1 MDPLKFQ
8 VAIQDEATGRLNQ
21 IEQEFDKLKDKTIS
35 VKVEGLS
42 DLQQLLSA
50 LQHQQVSNLGKDV
63 GNAIN
68 DATRNLQKEA
78 QDAVRV
84 SLGNLAQ
91 DLVAIKTAIQNDN
104 FTAFSNRIQKC
115 AEAVD
120 TLDAAFKK
128 FHVTI
133 GSDDGMRNFMT
144 GLGEVIRNVRTTMGT
159 LEAGKNGTL
168 GTIANTY
175 ARNVERMEDALFRIQ
190 EARAKVGN
198 AINNA
203 SDAGMDAGVINRWR
217 IYLQVLDAYEKKLQN
232 IKRDDEMMHGNGWQT
247 QTFGTSFKHLLSNA
261 NDFERYSS
269 QFISEIQR
277 RQQIA
282 ATTAENLGKHLDK
295 LTAQKVDF
303 RGLDTTV
310 FDNAIAK
317 IRAIQDELKSFAR
330 TGSSQYGTTANE
342 IVRSMNLADANK
354 AAANAQKELRKEIS
368 DTANAERR
376 FKSEQEA
383 GYNAVATKIADV
395 QIKIDKYK
403 QALAGAVNTS
413 VSTSALDAQKQ
424 KVEEL
429 AKLLE
434 QIRNNNG
441 VTDDGRTMKSVM
453 REYGQYIKQADYA
466 MSNLNKQV
474 AEHNRNA
481 KKDPAVEAQK
491 EYASLVKQIAQM
503 QKTEVKASNLGIDTT
518 ELRRKIE
525 LLERYRQD
533 LERLVNMKGNNNG
546 FTIFDFRDTA
556 YNNARAN
563 GSVERQRAEAAYQT
577 EKANRA
583 AAQAAGQLT
592 VEEQRLAQAM
602 NQTTH
607 EARGQSQVLSDLK
620 SLATQYLGVWGAQS
634 YLHKIIETGGQLEQQ
649 RLSLSAILGDVE
661 KANTLFGQVKELAIK
676 SPFGVVQ
683 IDQMTKQLAAY
694 SFEYEELFDWTK
706 RLGDISAATGTEVSR
721 LALALGHVRSEG
733 ALSGYTLRQ
742 FAMANVPVLRML
754 SENLGIS
761 TKEVRERV
769 KKKEISAEDV
779 QDILKQLTDEGGM
792 FYNAQETMSEALNAK
807 YKNLR
812 DAFDI
817 MYGEI
822 AEGGVGEAL
831 KEIAIILTQGA
842 KEWERFG
849 KDILMVAAA
858 FGIGKA
864 AIALYNTALGEG
876 TAATLRSITAVQQKE
891 NANLRL
897 ARAAGLVTKAE
908 YEQLISNERYSVSAL
923 KVALTTNKLTIEE
936 LQRAVALGKVNK
948 TVAQAAVVAAGY
960 DAALIS
966 NVRVLGMWRR
976 GIFLLG
982 EGFRAVKA
990 AVKGFFASVW
1000 PLLALTAVFD
1010 LVNRASS
1017 RNDAAKE
1024 AAEGAAKATNKYQ
1037 DLQAMTERL
1046 GNSQG
1051 KTNDQL
1057 ESNIKAMKEALV
1069 AVGEYTDE
1077 LKKQV
1082 DSVDSLAEKYNILH
1096 EAMKNVSEQASDR
1109 QSRKQALI
1117 EGGLSSGGGTAWNP
1131 LNWFRDNALQDAK
1144 DIDDYTKDL
1153 YLALDEND
1161 KVLREGF
1168 RKILKTRGEWQEKF
1182 ATMSA
1187 KDIFMSLSP
1196 EQQNDVLYRG
1206 RWGDNMSK
1214 SMQKASEAVAY
1225 IMYGSRTADWKNVTG
1240 YSYVGAFN
1248 ELIGHKEKL
1257 SKAFEDA
1264 FRIDYPEIDLS
1275 KADEDQKI
1283 IFAKWLDT
1291 TTANLA
1297 DVKEAGKKALNDII
1311 IEGTIK
1317 VRPQYSYDSD
1327 NWEDFLKEFEEKNP
1341 LAFYEWNKHANGG
1354 SLSIEEKRKSAES
1367 YKRTFGGSTANTIGN
1382 DAKKRLK
1389 ELDEEEIRLINERN
1403 SAFYRESADERQR
1416 VENRLAEIKIQRERL
1431 KQAQKDTNQYGDPD
1445 KGGKKS
1451 EDKDARRLREIV
1463 KLYKDAYDWYGK
1475 YEKQVGEGSAL
1486 AKVKEQFEPLFKQFE
1501 EQFKQK
1507 LSLDSIPLYK
1517 KNLVSLLDEAQK
1529 LYESPKHKNSY
1540 MVEAIKTIR
1549 DAINNVDYEEAQ
1561 RKMDEYASKVQTEL
1575 DGLTRAW
1582 DMFNNV
1588 REATGNIDLAVQLSG
1603 ADYQAGQT
1611 RNLADALRQKIEK
1624 DFASA
1629 NAVAIPFDV
1638 NMSDKDIENNI
1649 KVAIPKESEERIKGI
1664 VEEYKKWR
1672 DLQREVLANDIDTFA
1687 KLLGSA
1693 VDLQSQVQK
1702 INAEYDKMIESLDR
1716 LKMEGR
1722 LNNAKYNGGLGV
1734 AQANRDMKLVQATKE
1749 YQFLMDGI
1757 VTMSKKAA
1765 RDVKQNFTDA
1775 LKKQLLA
1782 GAITAKEYA
1791 DKISD
1796 INKKMKELENAPSNA
1811 RAFIQGGLNGLYENM
1826 QKKGRD
1832 MQEHGAQMMQDAKK
1846 MIDSSFTN
1854 GGGFD
1859 KFTKGVRQMNAGKEM
1874 MQIGAGME
1882 QMGGEMI
1889 GTVAIIDMV
1898 VHGINDLVQGLKG
1911 AFDEIR
1917 EMYDA
1922 LGHDTKTDNWEN
1934 WNTFFSSFSDASNSA
1949 TKGWDSLKNG
1959 NVGGVI
1965 EGVVG
1970 SFTGLITGF
1979 AKGHDKKRQNHI
1991 EAIERNIAALEAN
2004 TAVIRNMRN
2013 RTLGYDTGDLRQ
2025 SFAQKYRNDSAAD
2038 DAMRVFYQSNG
2049 NGSGYAQELA
2059 NLEKMRQNYIGMYN
2073 EEEDKKK
2080 SSEETLLQYKQKIAE
2095 LDEQIMYFAEDLA
2108 KELWDIDLKGWAD
2121 QIGDALWT
2129 AFENGED
2136 ALKAFKNTAKEII
2149 ADVAKRMMTLNL
2161 IEPAM
2166 AKLQEALFG
2175 KIGPDGKH
2183 TGGGAYNMDT
2193 HQFDEKRTLEILGN
2207 FFGEDGEFA
2216 KVIKSAESFYNMTE
2230 RVTGVNFSSDENGSS
2245 SSIKSITEQTADLL
2259 ASYVNAIRADV
2270 SVNRAMIAQYF
2281 PMYYQ
2286 ALTSGNASLKGIE
2299 NHTAAIMQSNEAIA
2313 KSNQEILDMI
2323 DGLRNNTWKVPM
2335 A

>member
-1 MDPLKFQ
+1 
-8 VAIQDEATGRLNQ
+8 
-21 IEQEFDKLKDKTIS
+21 
-35 VKVEGLS
+35 
-42 DLQQLLSA
+42 
-50 LQHQQVSNLGKDV
+50 
-63 GNAIN
+63 
-68 DATRNLQKEA
+68 
-78 QDAVRV
+78 
-84 SLGNLAQ
+84 
-91 DLVAIKTAIQNDN
+91 
-104 FTAFSNRIQKC
+104 
-115 AEAVD
+115 
-120 TLDAAFKK
+120 
-128 FHVTI
+128 
-133 GSDDGMRNFMT
+133 MT
-144 GLGEVIRNVRTTMGT
+144 
-159 LEAGKNGTL
+159 
-168 GTIANTY
+168 
-175 ARNVERMEDALFRIQ
+175 F
-190 EARAKVGN
+190 
-198 AINNA
+198 
-203 SDAGMDAGVINRWR
+203 
-217 IYLQVLDAYEKKLQN
+217 
-232 IKRDDEMMHGNGWQT
+232 
-247 QTFGTSFKHLLSNA
+247 
-261 NDFERYSS
+261 DFERYSS

-403 QALAGAVNTS
+403 QALAGAVNTP

-434 QIRNNNG
+434 QIRNNKG

-491 EYASLVKQIAQM
+491 EYASLVKQIARM

-556 YNNARAN
+556 YINARAN
-563 GSVERQRAEAAYQT
+563 GIVERQRAEAAYQT

-706 RLGDISAATGTEVSR
+706 RLADISAATGTEVSR

-769 KKKEISAEDV
+769 KKKEISTEDV

-864 AIALYNTALGEG
+864 AITLYNTALGEG

-1017 RNDAAKE
+1017 QNDAAKE
-1024 AAEGAAKATNKYQ
+1024 SAEGAAKATNKYQ

-1117 EGGLSSGGGTAWNP
+1117 EGGLSSGGGI
-1131 LNWFRDNALQDAK
+1131 FSDNALQDAK

-1187 KDIFMSLSP
+1187 KDMFMSLSP

-1225 IMYGSRTADWKNVTG
+1225 IMYGSHTADWENVTG

-1257 SKAFEDA
+1257 AKAFEDA

-1275 KADEDQKI
+1275 KADDDQKI

-1291 TTANLA
+1291 TIANLA

-1389 ELDEEEIRLINERN
+1389 ELDKEEIRLINERN
-1403 SAFYRESADERQR
+1403 SAIYRESADERQR

-1445 KGGKKS
+1445 KGGSKS

-1486 AKVKEQFEPLFKQFE
+1486 TKVKEQFEPLFKQFE

-1561 RKMDEYASKVQTEL
+1561 RKMDEYASKVQIEL

-1629 NAVAIPFDV
+1629 NAIAIPFDI

-1649 KVAIPKESEERIKGI
+1649 KAAIPKESEERIKGI

-1687 KLLGSA
+1687 KLLDSA

-1716 LKMEGR
+1716 LKREGR
-1722 LNNAKYNGGLGV
+1722 LNNAQYNGGLGV

-1765 RDVKQNFTDA
+1765 RDIKQNFTDA
-1775 LKKQLLA
+1775 LKKQLWA
-1782 GAITAKEYA
+1782 GAITAKKYA

-1811 RAFIQGGLNGLYENM
+1811 RAFIQGGLNGLFENM
-1826 QKKGRD
+1826 QKKGRA
-1832 MQEHGAQMMQDAKK
+1832 MQEHGAQIYQDAKRAFD
-1846 MIDSSFTN
+1846 ISSN
-1854 GGGFD
+1854 QEQ
-1859 KFTKGVRQMNAGKEM
+1859 FTKALNNSKAGASM

-1882 QMGGEMI
+1882 QMGGEMME
-1889 GTVAIIDMV
+1889 TVAIIDMV

-1911 AFDEIR
+1911 AFDEIL

-1959 NVGGVI
+1959 NIGGII

-1970 SFTGLITGF
+1970 SFTGWITGF
-1979 AKGHDKKRQNHI
+1979 AKGHDKKRQDHI

-2013 RTLGYDTGDLRQ
+2013 RTLGYDTGNLRQ

-2059 NLEKMRQNYIGMYN
+2059 NLEKMRQNYIDMYN

-2080 SSEETLLQYKQKIAE
+2080 SSEETLLQYEQKIAE

-2161 IEPAM
+2161 IGPAM
-2166 AKLQEALFG
+2166 AKLQESLFG
-2175 KIGPDGKH
+2175 KIGPDGKR

-2286 ALTSGNASLKGIE
+2286 ALTSGNASLRGIE